1 MVYLLNTENIVF
13 TRIKATFSEKLK
25 TKYTNLYFTTS
36 DKVQSTP
43 KFPTIYV
50 HELPSL
56 EKGNDL
62 ENNEIAFKLA
72 TFQIEVFDNQN
83 QTRTNEVMAEVV
95 RIMKSMGFSINEMPY
110 SDNTDVYRKIARFR
124 RIIGNGDIL

>member
-1 MVYLLNTENIVF
+1 MVDLLNTENIVF

-62 ENNEIAFKLA
+62 ENNEIAGKLSV
-72 TFQIEVFDNQN
+72 FQIEVFDNKS
-83 QTRTNEVMAEVV
+83 QTNASEVMAEVV